1 MKKTICLFILLL
13 LSTASFAV
21 IKLHELPMAS
31 DFHLGL
37 VSGVGTGLNF
47 GAIFRFPFNNTM
59 QIGAELEPLMTDVN
73 YSATMNAIRFGGV
86 VSYLINDETMLNG
99 HIGMYNLK
107 TNQDFNYVKDGT
119 LYTFAAAT
127 NYKGTYLA
135 ISLDY
140 YYEPWGVKF
149 SPKYV
154 FNTVSDFN
162 LQFNE
167 IDFNITKPL

>member
-1 MKKTICLFILLL
+1 MKKYIGVLIVLLFAT
-13 LSTASFAV
+13 SAFA

-37 VSGVGTGLNF
+37 TTGIGTGLNF
-47 GAIFRFPFNNTM
+47 GAIFRFPFSNNF
-59 QIGAELEPLMTDVN
+59 QLGAEIEPVMTDVN
-73 YSATMNAIRFGGV
+73 YSATMNLIRFGGV
-86 VSYLINDETMLNG
+86 ASYLINDEMMLNG
-99 HIGMYNLK
+99 HIGMYNMK
-107 TNQDFNYVKDGT
+107 VNQDINYVKDTT
-119 LYTFAAAT
+119 LYTFLAAT
-127 NYKGTYLA
+127 NYKGTYAA

-140 YYEPWGVKF
+140 YYAPWDVKF
-149 SPKYV
+149 TPKYV